1 MIGLTSGLIDYNPAI
16 SRGSFS
22 WGMIGLTSGLI
33 DYNPAISRGSFSWGM
48 IELIDYNPNCS
59 LGVSMVLLP
68 FSMRAV

>member
-1 MIGLTSGLIDYNPAI
+1 
-16 SRGSFS
+16 
-22 WGMIGLTSGLI
+22 MIGLTSGLI